1 MPSSIRE
8 YTLDDGDSMASED
21 QMRTERAIVVEPGM
35 GKGEKAFEPLSRPQ
49 TGLWT
54 DALRRLKRDKAAVA
68 GLIVIALLLVIVV
81 FAPFLAPHSP
91 TDQSFIDKLQG
102 PSRAHPMGTDEFG
115 RDTLSRVIYGS
126 RVALRVGLLPVAAAL
141 ILGVTA
147 GLAAGYYGGVTD
159 QITMRCVDILLAFPW
174 LLLAIGIVAIL
185 GPGINNVIIAV
196 TIIYVPA
203 FARIVRASVLSIKE
217 REYVEAA
224 RAIGQPDLQI
234 IWRHI
239 LRNSWA
245 PIIVLA
251 TLSIGQAIIYAAGL
265 SFIGLGTQPPAP
277 DWGVMLKSGHEY
289 LRDSPWLGIF
299 PGLAILITVLA
310 FNLFGDGLRD
320 ALDPR
325 SR

>member
-1 MPSSIRE
+1 MAVDE
-8 YTLDDGDSMASED
+8 NATLERVGPIPVPRD
-21 QMRTERAIVVEPGM
+21 RTVAALEPV
-35 GKGEKAFEPLSRPQ
+35 RRR

-54 DALRRLKRDKAAVA
+54 DAFRRLSHDKAAIA
-68 GLIVIALLLVIVV
+68 GLIVIILLILVAI
-81 FAPFLAPHSP
+81 FASLLAPHSP

-102 PSRAHPMGTDEFG
+102 PSREHLMGTDEFG

-126 RVALRVGLLPVAAAL
+126 RIALRVGLLPVAIAL
-141 ILGVTA
+141 IFGVTA

-159 QITMRCVDILLAFPW
+159 QITMRVVDILLAFPW

-196 TIIYVPA
+196 SIIYIPA
-203 FARIVRASVLSIKE
+203 FARIVRASVLSIKHV
-217 REYVEAA
+217 EYVEAA

-234 IWRHI
+234 MTRHI
-239 LRNSWA
+239 LRNAWA
-245 PIIVLA
+245 PIIVQA

-265 SFIGLGTQPPAP
+265 SFIGLGTQPPAA
-277 DWGVMLKSGHEY
+277 DWGVMLKSGHEF

-299 PGLAILITVLA
+299 PGLAILVTVLA

-325 SR
+325 MR

>member
-8 YTLDDGDSMASED
+8 YTLDDGGAMASED
-21 QMRTERAIVVEPGM
+21 QVRTEHPIVVDQSI
-35 GKGEKAFEPLSRPQ
+35 GKGTTAFEPLNRPQ
-49 TGLWT
+49 TGLWK
-54 DALRRLKRDKAAVA
+54 DAFRRLKRDKAAVA
-68 GLIVIALLLVIVV
+68 GLIVIALLLAIVV

-102 PSRAHPMGTDEFG
+102 PSRTHLMGTDEFG

-126 RVALRVGLLPVAAAL
+126 RVALRVGLIPVGVAL
-141 ILGVTA
+141 ILGGTA
-147 GLAAGYYGGVTD
+147 GLLAGYYGGTTD

-196 TIIYVPA
+196 TIIYIPA
-203 FARIVRASVLSIKE
+203 FARIVRSSVLTIKE

-234 IWRHI
+234 MLRHI

-325 SR
+325 TR